1 MSEMKI
7 TSGGTYSIVSD
18 YTGTIII
25 NTTDAVTIDGTNAG
39 ALSNVNI
46 TVNSKTANLKIKD
59 LNITNSS
66 GSIIKFG
73 TGKDNKLTLAGT
85 NTLKT
90 KDNYFS
96 AINNGGGLTID
107 GEGILNVT
115 AKDGA
120 AIGSNAY
127 NDDANLDIMSPLGDI
142 IINGG
147 TINAKAGYGAAIGS
161 GAGNYSVKYNSSL
174 NSVGDI
180 IVNGGNVTATSSN
193 GAGIGTGWYGGY
205 VNDIVING
213 GTINA
218 QGTYNG
224 TGIGGADSR
233 KAGSITINGGE
244 ITATGYYGAGIGGS
258 LERDITIKD
267 GTIIAKSGW
276 GAGIGSDGPSHGSLD
291 SSGGT
296 IKGNII
302 ISGGTVTAASGAGA
316 DIVANYN
323 DGGAGIGGGRNGSVD
338 GDIIINGTANVTAI
352 AGRNATAIGSG
363 YSSGGWVNYT
373 TKTSGYDS
381 MVGDIKIGGDATVT
395 AISEFN
401 CVGIGAGLT
410 HDGGGG
416 TKGSIDIGD
425 TSPYGSGGVI
435 QFNYNA
441 GAITLEGDTSSS
453 DKSRVTIVNSDDL
466 KIITINGKKYSGE
479 SKFIFVDGQK
489 TNEDFNSN
497 IMAGGKYTLPENF
510 IGTITINT
518 TEAVTIDGTSAG
530 KLKSVNIVVNS
541 KTADLTI
548 RNLNIANKVGNV
560 IKFGSGIDNKL
571 TLIGTNNLVT
581 SADHEAGIHV
591 GGGLTIDGEGA
602 LDVQAQGTYGGAG
615 IGNDRTEESS
625 ADIKINGG
633 TITASGIGGA
643 GIGSGQYSSIGNIAI
658 SGSAKVTSS
667 SKYGAGIG
675 SGEGS
680 SKGSVKNITIG
691 GNTKINATSY
701 SGAGIGSGYGGE
713 AGNIK
718 ITDSAIVTSIST
730 NGGAGIGSGESY
742 NNGSAGNISINGSA
756 NVTATA
762 NKYGAGIGSGHAKYR
777 SSYNCNKKMGTIS
790 IGGDAIVTANSLENG
805 VGIGA
810 GYADDGATNT
820 VGEITL
826 SGDSSTS
833 TVSTVTINNSDTAR
847 EITINGKNYSG
858 SQILLKDG
866 LNVDDVLS
874 GDYRKSETFT
884 YNGGNV
890 IITNYS
896 GEDTVKLT
904 SGKVDSYSFAGDDL
918 VFKIGKGFLTLKNM
932 KNHAITVTDSTGNTT
947 TQIYGTD
954 YSPQDVIKKI
964 MDFLK
969 DTTMNGFDPETGRTD
984 ETKTFDAA
992 VRACS
997 RFKDTQDL
1005 LDHFVADCRT
1015 ANDSDKFL
1023 REYCGIILDNT
1034 DTGAITG
1041 WDAGGLK
1048 IKTAED
1054 IMPETLPVANL
1065 SSYSGKTFTKRNLSI
1080 YLPERAEGYEEL
1092 SDEKKR
1098 VLNGAYS
1105 WWVEESLKLI
1115 EESYGITFKEGD
1127 KINLYVLDDES
1138 QHPYGVKGFWGI
1150 VSGGSMYIDMS
1161 DTHFNGDSDL
1171 DAGGLDRVFAHE
1183 FTHVAYSNFS
1193 KGYLTEGLAELT
1205 HGIDDW
1211 RTSEI
1216 RKLADDADLL
1226 ERHMLGKQSSYQYS
1240 AGYMLWRY
1248 LAKQASDIDAPAFGN
1263 ITAKVQLNTTANS
1276 YYISGEKNSET
1287 ASSSGNLKIGT
1298 AKNRNYV
1305 AENLVA
1311 QSIVGGNEGWSITAT
1326 DIDDIIITGSGNDS
1340 INTRSGSDTVNSGA
1354 GNDVIDYFTGKYMSI
1369 AGGEGN
1375 DTIHTENR
1383 ISYGSRTYSYNTL
1396 SGDAGNDSIEA
1407 NGDYTTVLGGTG
1419 DDTIEYGDNFNYWDG
1434 GDGKDDLYFWGKNST
1449 IHGGSGNDTI
1459 KNVYHGTADGSDED
1473 ANIIFYGDDG
1483 DDVITLVQK
1492 NHLKNIT
1499 IDGGKGNDTL
1509 SGSNQG
1515 EVFQYVLGDGFDLI
1529 KGFDS
1534 NDTLSI
1540 SGGSYSAKK
1549 SGSDIIVKVSNGSI
1563 SLVGAAS
1570 LDNVNILGNEIPDW
1584 KTNGTKATY
1593 GTLKNILIVIDG
1605 VKSTD
1610 GINVD
1615 TSKKTVTIKSDNLDA
1630 KSISF
1635 SSNSGGYSFALDGV
1649 NPSTPTDAH
1658 FVGNTF
1664 KSASKTA
1671 GYSLSSD
1678 KKSIFYTPAVEESDL
1693 FTLSNVKNTE
1703 SISVDIV
1710 KKTVTLNANNLTG
1723 KNVSITGDYTMALSG
1738 VDAAKTTAAH
1748 FDGSTYKSESNTAGY
1763 ALDSAKTTI
1772 KYTTAKD
1779 AIDLFTLS
1787 GIKSASGIVVDTSKK
1802 IVTLKAAN
1810 LNAKNVTFSA
1820 NTGGYTM
1827 ALASDVDTTKENIS
1841 KWTTLSSGNV
1851 AYLKDGTGSYY
1862 ALNSKKT
1869 AVTYNSSVAGANQ
1882 IEFSGVKGTPTLSG
1896 STVKLTASN
1905 FNSNVGVKSNAGG
1918 YTLAL
1923 SGDFKNKT
1931 LTGTA
1936 NADKITSS
1944 GSNLVIS
1951 GGKGNDTAT
1960 LGSNNTFLYAKGDGN
1975 DVLYS
1980 FGNDD
1985 KIKLTGTTKAT
1996 PSISGKDVI
2005 ITTDGGK
2012 ITVKDAAQGKVVKIV
2027 NDKDSVL
2034 SAYTYY
2040 ADRIVNGKSVTL
2052 TSTFKGTFDAKNFT
2066 NVDGSA
2072 VTNAIKI
2079 TGGTSA
2085 STLTGGSGADTIAGG
2100 KANDKLFGNAGND
2113 SLSGGDGADTLSGT
2127 AGNDKLLGG
2136 AGNDSL
2142 SGGGGD
2148 GNDTL
2153 LGDAGNDN
2161 LTGGK
2166 GKDTFVF
2173 SGGKDTIT
2181 DYTAGDDNVSVASS
2195 LGKGKFS
2202 VSGKNVIMTY
2212 GSNTLTITNG
2222 LDKKITFNGM
2232 TSTYKK
2238 SGIFNADSTAVTL
2251 PGATKTFDAS
2261 AKTYSKVVTV
2271 DGSSVSSTIKIT
2283 GNDKANV
2290 LTAGANGSTLSG
2302 GKGNDSLNGGAGNDS
2317 ILGGADNDKLLGNAG
2332 NDILS
2337 GGDGNDTLSG
2347 GAGNDKLT
2355 GDKGNDSL
2363 VGGNGADTLTGGAGN
2378 DNLTGGKGKDTF
2390 VFSGGKDTITDY
2402 TVGDDNV
2409 SVASSL
2415 GKGKFSVSGKNV
2427 IMTYGS
2433 NTLTITNGLD
2443 KKITFNGMTSTY
2455 KKSGIFNADSTAVT
2469 LPGATKTFDASAKT
2483 YSKVVTV
2490 DGSSVSSTI
2499 KITGNDK
2506 ANVLTAGANGST
2518 LSGGKGNDSLNGGAG
2533 NDSILGGANND
2544 KLFGN
2549 TGNDSLK
2556 GGDGADTLS
2565 GGSGNDKLYGDK
2577 GNDSLWGGAGNDT
2590 LYGGTGDDIFI
2601 YKPGEGTDT
2610 IFDYAAGDML
2620 KILKKDGKEG
2630 GTFTK
2635 AKFASGDLTLTIS
2648 GGGTII
2654 FDNIS
2659 KGDKFNINDKTYTLG
2674 ASKLK

>member
-7 TSGGTYSIVSD
+7 NSGGTYPIVSD

-25 NTTDAVTIDGTNAG
+25 NTTDTVTIDGTNAG

-59 LNITNSS
+59 LNVTNSS

-276 GAGIGSDGPSHGSLD
+276 GAGIGSDGPSHGSQD

-296 IKGNII
+296 IEGNII
-302 ISGGTVTAASGAGA
+302 INGGTVTAASGAGA

-352 AGRNATAIGSG
+352 AGRNAPAIGSG
-363 YSSGGWVNYT
+363 YSSNRGVRYANGIYKST
-373 TKTSGYDS
+373 YLST
-381 MVGDIKIGGDATVT
+381 VGNIKISGDATVMS
-395 AISEFN
+395 ISEFN

-410 HDGGGG
+410 YDGGGG

-425 TSPYGSGGVI
+425 VTVDGNDVDI
-435 QFNYNA
+435 NYNA
-441 GAITLEGDTSSS
+441 GEIFIEGDSSTSA
-453 DKSRVTIVNSDDL
+453 KSKVTIVSGDIE
-466 KIITINGKKYSGE
+466 KTIVINGKNYSDE
-479 SKFIFVDGQK
+479 TKIIFVDGQQVAD
-489 TNEDFNSN
+489 DFNSN
-497 IMAGGKYTLPENF
+497 ITAGGHYVLPENF

-530 KLKSVNIVVNS
+530 ELKSVNIVVNS
-541 KTADLTI
+541 ATANLTI

-560 IKFGSGIDNKL
+560 IKFGSDTDNKL
-571 TLIGTNNLVT
+571 TLIGTNKLVT
-581 SADHEAGIHV
+581 SAEHEAGIHV
-591 GGGLTIDGEGA
+591 GGGLTINGEGA

-615 IGNDRTEESS
+615 IGNDRTETSY

-658 SGSAKVTSS
+658 SGSANVTAL

-680 SKGSVKNITIG
+680 SSGDSVKNITVS
-691 GNTKINATSY
+691 GNANINARSY
-701 SGAGIGSGYGGE
+701 LGAGIGSGDCGN

-718 ITDSAIVTSIST
+718 ITDSAIVIATST
-730 NGGAGIGSGESY
+730 NGGAGIGSGKSY
-742 NNGSAGNISINGSA
+742 NNGSVGNISIDGSA

-762 NKYGAGIGSGHAKYR
+762 NKYGAGIGSGHAEYR
-777 SSYNCNKKMGTIS
+777 SSYNSNKKMGTIS
-790 IGGDAIVTANSLENG
+790 IGGDAIVTATSLENG

-820 VGEITL
+820 VGEITF

-833 TVSTVTINNSDTAR
+833 TISTVTINNSDTER

-866 LNVDDVLS
+866 LDVDDVLS
-874 GDYRKSETFT
+874 GDYRKADTFT

-890 IITNYS
+890 VITNYS

-918 VFKIGKGFLTLKNM
+918 VFKIGMGSLTLKNM
-932 KNHAITVTDSTGNTT
+932 KNHAITVKDSTGKTT
-947 TQIYGTD
+947 TKIYGTD
-954 YSPQDVIKKI
+954 YSPQDVIKK
-964 MDFLK
+964 MMSFLK

-984 ETKTFDAA
+984 DKKIFDAA

-1015 ANDSDKFL
+1015 TNDADKFL
-1023 REYCGIILDNT
+1023 REYCGIILENT

-1054 IMPETLPVANL
+1054 IMPETLPAATL
-1065 SSYSGKTFTKRNLSI
+1065 SSYDSGIAFTKRNLSI

-1092 SDEKKR
+1092 DDDKKR

-1115 EESYGITFKEGD
+1115 EESYGITFEEGE
-1127 KINLYVLDDES
+1127 KINFYFVDKASDWHRPTPLKDWTALGGKGTVVVNMSHVNIDDNFY
-1138 QHPYGVKGFWGI
+1138 P
-1150 VSGGSMYIDMS
+1150 
-1161 DTHFNGDSDL
+1161 NGH
-1171 DAGGLDRVFAHE
+1171 GLDRVFAHE
-1183 FTHVAYSNFS
+1183 FTHVVDQGKLGLIGVPSGFF
-1193 KGYLTEGLAELT
+1193 TEGLAELT
-1205 HGIDDW
+1205 HGIDDK
-1211 RTSEI
+1211 RTSDI
-1216 RKLADDADLL
+1216 KRLAGDADLL
-1226 ERHMLGKQSSYQYS
+1226 ETQMSSKQPYILNYS
-1240 AGYMLWRY
+1240 VGYMLWRY

-1305 AENLVA
+1305 AENLVE

-1396 SGDAGNDSIEA
+1396 SGDTGNDSIEA

-1459 KNVYHGTADGSDED
+1459 KNVYHGTADGSDE
-1473 ANIIFYGDDG
+1473 
-1483 DDVITLVQK
+1483 DVITLVQK

-1563 SLVGAAS
+1563 SLVGTAS

-1610 GINVD
+1610 GI
-1615 TSKKTVTIKSDNLDA
+1615 S
-1630 KSISF
+1630 
-1635 SSNSGGYSFALDGV
+1635 
-1649 NPSTPTDAH
+1649 
-1658 FVGNTF
+1658 
-1664 KSASKTA
+1664 
-1671 GYSLSSD
+1671 
-1678 KKSIFYTPAVEESDL
+1678 
-1693 FTLSNVKNTE
+1693 
-1703 SISVDIV
+1703 
-1710 KKTVTLNANNLTG
+1710 
-1723 KNVSITGDYTMALSG
+1723 
-1738 VDAAKTTAAH
+1738 
-1748 FDGSTYKSESNTAGY
+1748 
-1763 ALDSAKTTI
+1763 
-1772 KYTTAKD
+1772 
-1779 AIDLFTLS
+1779 
-1787 GIKSASGIVVDTSKK
+1787 VDTSKK

-1985 KIKLTGTTKAT
+1985 KIKLTDTTKAT

-2079 TGGTSA
+2079 TGGTST

-2100 KANDKLFGNAGND
+2100 KANDKPRLVMINSSAVQV
-2113 SLSGGDGADTLSGT
+2113 TT
-2127 AGNDKLLGG
+2127 A
-2136 AGNDSL
+2136 
-2142 SGGGGD
+2142 
-2148 GNDTL
+2148 
-2153 LGDAGNDN
+2153 
-2161 LTGGK
+2161 
-2166 GKDTFVF
+2166 
-2173 SGGKDTIT
+2173 
-2181 DYTAGDDNVSVASS
+2181 
-2195 LGKGKFS
+2195 
-2202 VSGKNVIMTY
+2202 
-2212 GSNTLTITNG
+2212 
-2222 LDKKITFNGM
+2222 
-2232 TSTYKK
+2232 
-2238 SGIFNADSTAVTL
+2238 
-2251 PGATKTFDAS
+2251 
-2261 AKTYSKVVTV
+2261 
-2271 DGSSVSSTIKIT
+2271 
-2283 GNDKANV
+2283 
-2290 LTAGANGSTLSG
+2290 
-2302 GKGNDSLNGGAGNDS
+2302 
-2317 ILGGADNDKLLGNAG
+2317 
-2332 NDILS
+2332 
-2337 GGDGNDTLSG
+2337 
-2347 GAGNDKLT
+2347 
-2355 GDKGNDSL
+2355 
-2363 VGGNGADTLTGGAGN
+2363 
-2378 DNLTGGKGKDTF
+2378 
-2390 VFSGGKDTITDY
+2390 
-2402 TVGDDNV
+2402 
-2409 SVASSL
+2409 
-2415 GKGKFSVSGKNV
+2415 
-2427 IMTYGS
+2427 
-2433 NTLTITNGLD
+2433 
-2443 KKITFNGMTSTY
+2443 
-2455 KKSGIFNADSTAVT
+2455 
-2469 LPGATKTFDASAKT
+2469 
-2483 YSKVVTV
+2483 
-2490 DGSSVSSTI
+2490 
-2499 KITGNDK
+2499 
-2506 ANVLTAGANGST
+2506 
-2518 LSGGKGNDSLNGGAG
+2518 
-2533 NDSILGGANND
+2533 
-2544 KLFGN
+2544 
-2549 TGNDSLK
+2549 
-2556 GGDGADTLS
+2556 
-2565 GGSGNDKLYGDK
+2565 
-2577 GNDSLWGGAGNDT
+2577 
-2590 LYGGTGDDIFI
+2590 
-2601 YKPGEGTDT
+2601 
-2610 IFDYAAGDML
+2610 
-2620 KILKKDGKEG
+2620 
-2630 GTFTK
+2630 
-2635 AKFASGDLTLTIS
+2635 
-2648 GGGTII
+2648 
-2654 FDNIS
+2654 
-2659 KGDKFNINDKTYTLG
+2659 
-2674 ASKLK
+2674 